1 MNPASLVDEKVDH
14 LESLVQDEI
23 NGNEQIEE
31 PTLSPP
37 EKVIQVN
44 NVVNVP
50 KTKILFWSENPN
62 VLLDP
67 KHALEFFPTETMSF
81 NQKLNALTR
90 IVLVLTLI
98 SYLFTKKP
106 RILIVSLISLLCIFL
121 LHYSTTQKSSE
132 GFQEGDS
139 GFRKFYDRN
148 GPYVEVDVQENQYQA
163 SEPSNP
169 LSNVM
174 LTDYDY
180 NPHKKPAPPSYTVK
194 DKDIILEETKKQIQL
209 LNPGQPNID
218 KKLYQ
223 DVTDNLDLEQ
233 SMRQF
238 YSTANTTIPND
249 QQGFAEF
256 CYGDMISAK
265 EGNMF
270 AAVRNNPRYTN
281 H

>member
-121 LHYSTTQKSSE
+121 LHYSTVQKSSE

-180 NPHKKPAPPSYTVK
+180 NPHKKPAPPSYTIK

>member
-121 LHYSTTQKSSE
+121 LHYSTVQKSSE

-180 NPHKKPAPPSYTVK
+180 NPHKKPAPPSYTIK
-194 DKDIILEETKKQIQL
+194 DKDIILEETKKQVQL

>member
-31 PTLSPP
+31 PSLSSP

-44 NVVNVP
+44 NVVSVP

-67 KHALEFFPTETMSF
+67 KHAFEFFPTETMSF

-90 IVLVLTLI
+90 IVLILTLI
-98 SYLFTKKP
+98 SYIFTQKP
-106 RILIVSLISLLCIFL
+106 RILIISLVSLLCIFL
-121 LHYSTTQKSSE
+121 LHYSTIQKSSE
-132 GFQEGDS
+132 GFQEGDN
-139 GFRKFYDRN
+139 GFRKFYNRN
-148 GPYVEVDVQENQYQA
+148 GPFVEVDIQKNEYQE

-180 NPHKKPAPPSYTVK
+180 NPNKKPAPPSYTEK

-209 LNPGQPNID
+209 LNPDQPDID
-218 KKLYQ
+218 KKLYH
-223 DVTDNLDLEQ
+223 DVTDNLDFEQ

>member
-31 PTLSPP
+31 PTPSPP

-62 VLLDP
+62 VLLEP
-67 KHALEFFPTETMSF
+67 KHAFEFFPTETMSF

-90 IVLVLTLI
+90 IVLILTLV
-98 SYLFTKKP
+98 SYIFTQKP

-121 LHYSTTQKSSE
+121 LHYSTGQKNSE
-132 GFQEGDS
+132 GFQEGDN
-139 GFRKFYDRN
+139 GFRKFYNRN
-148 GPYVEVDVQENQYQA
+148 GPFVEVDIQKNQYQE

-180 NPHKKPAPPSYTVK
+180 NPNKKPAPPSYTEK
-194 DKDIILEETKKQIQL
+194 DKNIILEETKKQIQI
-209 LNPGQPNID
+209 LNPDQPDID

-223 DVTDNLDLEQ
+223 SVTDNLDLEQ

-238 YSTANTTIPND
+238 YTTANSTIPND

-256 CYGDMISAK
+256 CLWRHDISK
-265 EGNMF
+265 GRKY
-270 AAVRNNPRYTN
+270 VCCS
-281 H
+281 

>member
-67 KHALEFFPTETMSF
+67 KHALEFFPSETMSF

-90 IVLVLTLI
+90 IVLILTLV
-98 SYLFTKKP
+98 SYIFTQKP

-121 LHYSTTQKSSE
+121 LHYSTAQKSSE

-148 GPYVEVDVQENQYQA
+148 GPHVEVDVQENQYQA

>member
-23 NGNEQIEE
+23 NGNEQIED
-31 PTLSPP
+31 PSITPP
-37 EKVIQVN
+37 ENVIHVN

-62 VLLDP
+62 VLLEP
-67 KHALEFFPTETMSF
+67 KHVFEFFPTETMSF

-90 IVLVLTLI
+90 IVLVLTLV
-98 SYLFTKKP
+98 SYLFTQKP

-121 LHYSTTQKSSE
+121 LHYSTAQKNSE

-180 NPHKKPAPPSYTVK
+180 NPHKKPAPPSYTIK
-194 DKDIILEETKKQIQL
+194 DKDIILEETKKQVQL

>member
-90 IVLVLTLI
+90 IVLILTLV
-98 SYLFTKKP
+98 SYIFTQKP

-121 LHYSTTQKSSE
+121 LHYSTAQKSSE

-194 DKDIILEETKKQIQL
+194 DKDIILEETKKQVQL

>member
-90 IVLVLTLI
+90 IVLILTLV
-98 SYLFTKKP
+98 SYIFTQKP

-121 LHYSTTQKSSE
+121 LHYSTAQKSSE

-209 LNPGQPNID
+209 LNPGQPDID

-238 YSTANTTIPND
+238 YTTANSTIPND

>member
-90 IVLVLTLI
+90 IVLILTLV
-98 SYLFTKKP
+98 SYIFTQKP

-121 LHYSTTQKSSE
+121 LHYSTGQKNSE

-180 NPHKKPAPPSYTVK
+180 NPHKKPAPPSYTIK
-194 DKDIILEETKKQIQL
+194 DKDIILEETKKQVQL

>member
-90 IVLVLTLI
+90 IVLILTLV
-98 SYLFTKKP
+98 SYIFTQKP

-121 LHYSTTQKSSE
+121 LHYSTAQKNSE

-180 NPHKKPAPPSYTVK
+180 NPQKKPAPPSYTVK

>member
-31 PTLSPP
+31 PTPSPP

-62 VLLDP
+62 VLLEP
-67 KHALEFFPTETMSF
+67 KHAFEFFPTETMSF

-90 IVLVLTLI
+90 IVLILTLV
-98 SYLFTKKP
+98 SYIFTQKP

-121 LHYSTTQKSSE
+121 LHYSTGQKNSE
-132 GFQEGDS
+132 GFQEGDN
-139 GFRKFYDRN
+139 GFRKFYNRN
-148 GPYVEVDVQENQYQA
+148 GPFVEVDIQKNQYQE

-180 NPHKKPAPPSYTVK
+180 NPNKKPAPPSYTEK
-194 DKDIILEETKKQIQL
+194 DKNIILEETKKQIQI
-209 LNPGQPNID
+209 LNPDQPDID

-223 DVTDNLDLEQ
+223 SVTDNLDLEQ

-238 YSTANTTIPND
+238 YTTANSTIPND

>member
-90 IVLVLTLI
+90 IVLILTLV
-98 SYLFTKKP
+98 SYIFTQKP

-121 LHYSTTQKSSE
+121 LHYSTAQKSSE

-180 NPHKKPAPPSYTVK
+180 NPHKKPAPPSYTIK
-194 DKDIILEETKKQIQL
+194 DKDIILEETKKQVQL